1 VSDYDDPG
9 DQNVHTPKPIAR
21 CQDTIDMFG
30 DAQSKAAKVEAVN
43 RVERN
48 ADEEWMEVAFKVVV
62 ALSRARAEFTTDSVW
77 RRLDSAPH
85 EPRAMGAVM
94 RRAARAGLCVKTDR
108 VVESKKISN
117 HRRPIAI
124 WRSLSLLKKGGV

>member
-1 VSDYDDPG
+1 
-9 DQNVHTPKPIAR
+9 
-21 CQDTIDMFG
+21 MFG
-30 DAQSKAAKVEAVN
+30 DAGSKAAKVEAVN

-48 ADEEWMEVAFKVVV
+48 ADDEWMEAAFRVVV
-62 ALSRARAEFTTDSVW
+62 AVSKARSEFTTDSVW
-77 RRLDSAPH
+77 RNMDFAPH

-94 RRAARAGLCVKTDR
+94 RRAARAGLCAKTDR

-124 WRSLSLLKKGGV
+124 WRSLSLTGAPSKKLRLDGN